1 MLVGGLLVVIVV
13 VICRKLGILAM
24 WGVSD
29 WLFIFS
35 YFLAIFESLL
45 DINTYIFQNPINI
58 SKINGK
64 KISTF
69 LLLAPIW
76 PITRKRDR
84 SDLA

>member
-13 VICRKLGILAM
+13 VICRKLGIWAM

-58 SKINGK
+58 SKNNGK

>member
-58 SKINGK
+58 SKNNGK